1 MKILIAI
8 ASYGEKNDHYLNT
21 LLQSL
26 REIPYQKDIIVQSNI
41 EKNLGDDIQ
50 CLVGLPNDDPRS
62 LVFAHRQLFID
73 NLNNY
78 DLFLYTENDILITQQ
93 NIEAFLYISKILP
106 ENQVL
111 GFVRYEVNQENEI
124 LLTDIHYSYHW
135 IAKSVQCFQSKIFAQ
150 FNNKH
155 SACYLLT
162 KSQLSTAIKSG
173 NYDNFPRISGGG
185 GILEAASADPFID
198 CGLEKI
204 ICLSDIDR
212 FLVQHLPNNYID
224 KWGLNMKHL
233 KPQIEAMTEIANGNL
248 ANTTLLEDQT
258 KFLIRG
264 FDKKYLNNC
273 DQDVLKKIGSG
284 HCKILSVGCGDG
296 STEEKLVQMGH
307 DVTAIPLDSII
318 AAVAKDKG
326 IEVTTPDL
334 ERSLNDLS
342 SRKFDYILFL
352 ETLHYVASP
361 EKYLKSFLD
370 LLKPKGKIIATFMNI
385 SLDHYSKLI
394 NSEHFNFTCEKNS
407 NNYENDN
414 YDQFEFSGFNFINDR
429 HVINNWFIKARLK
442 ISRIIYYPI
451 SWKRYLMSI
460 FSEKQVFVKAEKF
473 MIISIQKF
481 SLPYI
486 EVLIPK

>member
-8 ASYGEKNDHYLNT
+8 ASYGNKNDNYLNT

-26 REIPYQKDIIVQSNI
+26 REISYEKDIIVQSNI

-50 CLVGLPNDDPRS
+50 CLIGLPNTDPRS
-62 LVFAHRQLFID
+62 LVFSHRQLFID

-93 NIEAFLYISKILP
+93 NIEAFLDISKMLP

-124 LLTDIHYSYHW
+124 QLTDIHYQYHW
-135 IAKSVQCFQSKIFAQ
+135 TTKSVQCVQSKIFAQ
-150 FNNKH
+150 LNNYH

-162 KSQLSTAIKSG
+162 QSQLSRAIQSG
-173 NYDNFPRISGGG
+173 NYDNFPRISGSG

-198 CGLEKI
+198 CGLEKV

-224 KWGLNMKHL
+224 KWGLNIKQL
-233 KPQIEAMTEIANGNL
+233 KLQIEAMKEIANGDLINSF
-248 ANTTLLEDQT
+248 LLEDQT
-258 KFLIRG
+258 KLLIRG
-264 FDKKYLNNC
+264 FDKKYFNNC
-273 DQDVLKKIGSG
+273 DQDVLKKIGLG
-284 HCKILSVGCGDG
+284 RRKILSVGCGDG
-296 STEEKLVQMGH
+296 STEEKLLQMGH

-318 AAVAKDKG
+318 AAIAKGKE
-326 IEVTTPDL
+326 IEVLTPDV
-334 ERSLNDLS
+334 EQSLDDLS

-352 ETLHYVASP
+352 ETLQYIAEP
-361 EKYLKSFLD
+361 EMFLQKFLHILK
-370 LLKPKGKIIATFMNI
+370 KNGTIIATFNNI
-385 SLDHYSKLI
+385 SVDHYSKLI

-414 YDQFEFSGFNFINDR
+414 YDHFEFSGFNFINDHR
-429 HVINNWFIKARLK
+429 AINNWFTNSGLNVNQ
-442 ISRIIYYPI
+442 IIYYPL
-451 SWKRYLMSI
+451 SWKGRVMSI
-460 FSEKQVFVKAEKF
+460 FSDQKAFAKASMF
-473 MIISIQKF
+473 MIVTRFKT
-481 SLPYI
+481 
-486 EVLIPK
+486 

>member
-8 ASYGEKNDHYLNT
+8 ASYGNKNDNYLNT

-26 REIPYQKDIIVQSNI
+26 REISYEKDIIVQSNI

-50 CLVGLPNDDPRS
+50 CLIGLPNTDPRS
-62 LVFAHRQLFID
+62 LVFSHRQLFID

-93 NIEAFLYISKILP
+93 NIEAFLDISKMLP

-124 LLTDIHYSYHW
+124 QLTDIHYQYHW
-135 IAKSVQCFQSKIFAQ
+135 TTKSVQCVQSKIFAQ
-150 FNNKH
+150 LNNYH

-162 KSQLSTAIKSG
+162 QSQLSRAIQSG
-173 NYDNFPRISGGG
+173 NYDNFPRISGSG

-198 CGLEKI
+198 CGLEKV

-224 KWGLNMKHL
+224 KWGLNIKQL
-233 KPQIEAMTEIANGNL
+233 KLQIEAMKEIANGDLINSF
-248 ANTTLLEDQT
+248 LLEDQT
-258 KFLIRG
+258 KLLIRG

-273 DQDVLKKIGSG
+273 DQDVLKKIGLG
-284 HCKILSVGCGDG
+284 RRKILSVGCGDG
-296 STEEKLVQMGH
+296 STEEKLLQMGH

-318 AAVAKDKG
+318 AAIAKGKE
-326 IEVTTPDL
+326 IEVLTPDV
-334 ERSLNDLS
+334 EQSLDDLS

-352 ETLHYVASP
+352 ETLQYIAEP
-361 EKYLKSFLD
+361 EMFLQKFLHILK
-370 LLKPKGKIIATFMNI
+370 KNGTIIATFNNI
-385 SLDHYSKLI
+385 SVDHYSKLI

-414 YDQFEFSGFNFINDR
+414 YDHFEFSGFNFINDR
-429 HVINNWFIKARLK
+429 RAINSWFTNSGLNINQ
-442 ISRIIYYPI
+442 IIYYPL
-451 SWKRYLMSI
+451 SWKGRVMSI
-460 FSEKQVFVKAEKF
+460 FSDQKAFAKASMF
-473 MIISIQKF
+473 MVVTRLKA
-481 SLPYI
+481 
-486 EVLIPK
+486 

>member
-8 ASYGEKNDHYLNT
+8 ASYGEKNDDYLNT

-26 REIPYQKDIIVQSNI
+26 REIPYEKDIIVQSNI
-41 EKNLGDDIQ
+41 EKKLGDDIQ
-50 CLVGLPNDDPRS
+50 CLVGLPNADPRS

-93 NIEAFLYISKILP
+93 NIEAFIETSKILP

-111 GFVRYEVNQENEI
+111 GFVRHEVNQENEI

-135 IAKSVQCFQSKIFAQ
+135 IAKSVQCVQSKFFAQ

-162 KSQLSTAIKSG
+162 QSQLSTAIKSG
-173 NYDNFPRISGGG
+173 NYDNFPRISGAGG
-185 GILEAASADPFID
+185 VLEAASADPFID
-198 CGLEKI
+198 CCLEKV
-204 ICLSDIDR
+204 ICLSNIEN

-224 KWGLNMKHL
+224 KWGLNMKQL
-233 KPQIEAMTEIANGNL
+233 KPQIEAMKKIVNGDL
-248 ANTTLLEDQT
+248 VNTSLLDDQT
-258 KFLIRG
+258 KLLIRG

-284 HCKILSVGCGDG
+284 RCKILSVGCGDG

-318 AAVAKDKG
+318 ATLAKEKG
-326 IEVTTPDL
+326 IEVITPDI
-334 ERSLNDLS
+334 ERSLDNLS

-352 ETLHYVASP
+352 ETLHYVAEP
-361 EKYLKSFLD
+361 EIYLKKFVN
-370 LLKPKGKIIATFMNI
+370 LLKKNGTIIATLMNI
-385 SLDHYSKLI
+385 SLDHYCQLV
-394 NSEHFNFTCEKNS
+394 NSDHFNFSCDKNTS
-407 NNYENDN
+407 NHKNEN
-414 YDQFEFSGFNFINDR
+414 YDQFEFSGFHFIND
-429 HVINNWFIKARLK
+429 HTVIRNWFIQARLNV
-442 ISRIIYYPI
+442 SPIIYCPL
-451 SWKRYLMSI
+451 SWKRYLISI
-460 FSEKQVFVKAEKF
+460 FSKKQASVKAAKC
-473 MIISIQKF
+473 MI
-481 SLPYI
+481 
-486 EVLIPK
+486 VAHPKI

>member
-8 ASYGEKNDHYLNT
+8 ASYGEKNDDYLNT

-26 REIPYQKDIIVQSNI
+26 REIPYEKDIIVQSNI

-50 CLVGLPNDDPRS
+50 CLVGLPNADPRS

-93 NIEAFLYISKILP
+93 NIEAFLDISKMLP

-111 GFVRYEVNQENEI
+111 GFVRYEVNQKNEI
-124 LLTDIHYSYHW
+124 LLTDIHYNYHW
-135 IAKSVQCFQSKIFAQ
+135 IAKSVQYIQSKIFTQ

-162 KSQLSTAIKSG
+162 QSQLSTAIKSG
-173 NYDNFPRISGGG
+173 NYDNFPRISGAG

-198 CGLEKI
+198 CGLEKV
-204 ICLSDIDR
+204 ICLSDIEH

-224 KWGLNMKHL
+224 KWGLNMKQL
-233 KPQIEAMTEIANGNL
+233 KPQIEAMKKIVNGELVNTSLL
-248 ANTTLLEDQT
+248 ADQT
-258 KFLIRG
+258 KLLIRG

-284 HCKILSVGCGDG
+284 HRKILSVGCGDG
-296 STEEKLVQMGH
+296 STEAKLVKMGH

-318 AAVAKDKG
+318 ATLAKEQG
-326 IEVTTPDL
+326 IEVITPDM

-352 ETLHYVASP
+352 ETLHYIT
-361 EKYLKSFLD
+361 ETEIFLQKFLD
-370 LLKPKGKIIATFMNI
+370 ILEKNGIIIATFMNI
-385 SLDHYSKLI
+385 SSDRYCQLI
-394 NSEHFNFTCEKNS
+394 NSDMVNFAIAQNRNKCDS
-407 NNYENDN
+407 INDK
-414 YDQFEFSGFNFINDR
+414 FEFSGFNFINDPN
-429 HVINNWFIKARLK
+429 IITNWFTQASLNV
-442 ISRIIYYPI
+442 SQVIYYPL
-451 SWKRYLMSI
+451 SWKRYLVSI
-460 FSEKQVFVKAEKF
+460 FSKKHVSLKAERL
-473 MIISIQKF
+473 MIVSR
-481 SLPYI
+481 
-486 EVLIPK
+486 PKL

>member
-8 ASYGEKNDHYLNT
+8 ASYGNKNDNYLNT

-26 REIPYQKDIIVQSNI
+26 REISYEKDIIVQSNI

-50 CLVGLPNDDPRS
+50 CLIGLPNADPRS

-93 NIEAFLYISKILP
+93 NIEAFLDISKMLP

-124 LLTDIHYSYHW
+124 QLTDIHYQYHW
-135 IAKSVQCFQSKIFAQ
+135 TTKSVQCVQSKIFAQ
-150 FNNKH
+150 LNNYH

-162 KSQLSTAIKSG
+162 QSQLSRAIQSG
-173 NYDNFPRISGGG
+173 NYDNFPRISGSG

-198 CGLEKI
+198 CGLEKV

-224 KWGLNMKHL
+224 KWGLNIKQL
-233 KPQIEAMTEIANGNL
+233 KLQIEAMKEIANGDLINSF
-248 ANTTLLEDQT
+248 LLEDQT
-258 KFLIRG
+258 KLLIRG

-273 DQDVLKKIGSG
+273 DQDVLKKIGLG
-284 HCKILSVGCGDG
+284 RRKILSVGCGDG
-296 STEEKLVQMGH
+296 STEEKLLQMGH

-318 AAVAKDKG
+318 AAIAKGKE
-326 IEVTTPDL
+326 IEVLTPDV
-334 ERSLNDLS
+334 EQSLDDLS

-352 ETLHYVASP
+352 ETLQYIAEP
-361 EKYLKSFLD
+361 EMFLQKFLHILK
-370 LLKPKGKIIATFMNI
+370 KNGTIIATFNNI
-385 SLDHYSKLI
+385 SVDHYSKLI

-414 YDQFEFSGFNFINDR
+414 YDHFEFSGFNFINDR
-429 HVINNWFIKARLK
+429 RAINSWFTNSGLNINQ
-442 ISRIIYYPI
+442 IIYYPL
-451 SWKRYLMSI
+451 SWKGRVMSI
-460 FSEKQVFVKAEKF
+460 FSDQKAFAKASMF
-473 MIISIQKF
+473 MVVTRLKA
-481 SLPYI
+481 
-486 EVLIPK
+486 

>member
-8 ASYGEKNDHYLNT
+8 ASYGEKNDDYLNT

-26 REIPYQKDIIVQSNI
+26 REIPYKKDIIVQSNI
-41 EKNLGDDIQ
+41 EKKLGDDIQ
-50 CLVGLPNDDPRS
+50 CLVDLPNTDPRS

-93 NIEAFLYISKILP
+93 NIEAFIETSKMLP

-111 GFVRYEVNQENEI
+111 GFVRYEVNQKNEI

-135 IAKSVQCFQSKIFAQ
+135 IAKSVQGVQSKIFAQ

-162 KSQLSTAIKSG
+162 QSQLSTAIKSG
-173 NYDNFPRISGGG
+173 NYNNFPRISGAG

-198 CGLEKI
+198 CGLEKV

-224 KWGLNMKHL
+224 KWGLNMKEL
-233 KPQIEAMTEIANGNL
+233 KPQIEAMTEIANGDL
-248 ANTTLLEDQT
+248 VNTTLLENQT
-258 KFLIRG
+258 KLLIRS

-273 DQDVLKKIGSG
+273 DQTVLKKIGSG
-284 HCKILSVGCGDG
+284 RRKILSVGCGDG

-326 IEVTTPDL
+326 IEVITPDL

-352 ETLHYVASP
+352 ETLHYVP
-361 EKYLKSFLD
+361 EPEIYLQKFLD
-370 LLKPKGKIIATFMNI
+370 ILKKNGTILATFMNTSTDRYCQLMNSDI
-385 SLDHYSKLI
+385 VNFAIAENRNKCDTI
-394 NSEHFNFTCEKNS
+394 NDK
-407 NNYENDN
+407 
-414 YDQFEFSGFNFINDR
+414 FEFSGFNFINDR
-429 HVINNWFIKARLK
+429 HAINNWFTNTGLNVNQ
-442 ISRIIYYPI
+442 IIYYPL
-451 SWKRYLMSI
+451 SWKGRVMSI
-460 FSEKQVFVKAEKF
+460 FSSQQAFSKATMF
-473 MIISIQKF
+473 MIVTRFKT
-481 SLPYI
+481 
-486 EVLIPK
+486 

>member
-8 ASYGEKNDHYLNT
+8 ASYGEKNDHYLKT

-26 REIPYQKDIIVQSNI
+26 REIPYEKDIIVQSNI

-50 CLVGLPNDDPRS
+50 CLVGLPNADPRS

-93 NIEAFLYISKILP
+93 NIEAFLNISKILP

-111 GFVRYEVNQENEI
+111 GFVRYEVNHNNET
-124 LLTDIHYSYHW
+124 LLTDIHYPYHW
-135 IAKSVQCFQSKIFAQ
+135 ISESVRWFQSKLFAE

-162 KSQLSTAIKSG
+162 QSQLSIAIESG
-173 NYDNFPRISGGG
+173 NYDKFPRISGGG

-224 KWGLNMKHL
+224 KWGLNMKEL
-233 KPQIEAMTEIANGNL
+233 KPQIEAMTEIANGDL
-248 ANTTLLEDQT
+248 VNTTLLEDQT
-258 KFLIRG
+258 KLLIRG

-273 DQDVLKKIGSG
+273 DQTVLKKIGSG
-284 HCKILSVGCGDG
+284 RCKILSVGCGDG

-318 AAVAKDKG
+318 AAVAKNKG
-326 IEVTTPDL
+326 IEVITPDL

-352 ETLHYVASP
+352 ETLHYVP
-361 EKYLKSFLD
+361 EPEIYLQKFVNILE
-370 LLKPKGKIIATFMNI
+370 KNGTIIATFMNM
-385 SLDHYSKLI
+385 STNRYCQLM
-394 NSEHFNFTCEKNS
+394 NSDIVNFAIAQNS
-407 NNYENDN
+407 NKCDTINDK
-414 YDQFEFSGFNFINDR
+414 FEFSGFNFINDYN
-429 HVINNWFIKARLK
+429 VITNWFTKARLK
-442 ISRIIYYPI
+442 VGQVIYYPL
-451 SWKRYLMSI
+451 SWKRYIVSI
-460 FSEKQVFVKAEKF
+460 FSKKQVSVKAEKC
-473 MIISIQKF
+473 IIITHHKS
-481 SLPYI
+481 
-486 EVLIPK
+486 